1 LKRQRKTKKPL
12 VKDAAGFYL
21 SSGKRLLKKIPK
33 VVWGFFA
40 IVGILFVG
48 MLVGYESAQEDTTLS
63 PIQQIRVRNERYS
76 QVIQGYE
83 ELANLYFEQGENL
96 KIVLDKDMILQN
108 PHEVVDA
115 FRSMDQYRSLINI
128 QMGRLLELR
137 REAGLSGA
145 VKSF

>member
-1 LKRQRKTKKPL
+1 MKRQRKTKKL
-12 VKDAAGFYL
+12 LLKDAAWFYL
-21 SSGKRLLKKIPK
+21 SYGKRFLKKIPK

-40 IVGILFVG
+40 VVGILFVG